1 MRTVRAGLVMA
12 AVVALGLVPGPCDA
26 HAPGARREGAISC
39 EELRRQ
45 LTTQGGGIFSDAAAT
60 RGDRGA
66 HWGSAY
72 ASTYIVAG
80 VVYQTTSVRTGILY
94 VYEPTSGQYRAAALF
109 NNYDAN
115 RPLTG
120 EEAAVYGRATRHLYP
135 ASGDAPSRVGAAR
148 GSARSPMPSS
158 RWNWACASGRA
169 SPGSAVPPAGRAP
182 SSSSSSRPPSSCG
195 RSRPPSSP
203 SFPCSRPRSPG
214 TGRSRRPV
222 RCSGATRREV
232 PYDVPR

>member
-135 ASGDAPSRVGAAR
+135 ASGDAPQPGGGSEGQRQVADAEQSLELGLRLGQSIARFCRAAGGAGAVVLVLLATAVLVWAVAAALVAVVPVLSSALARHRAISQAGEVLRRHSSR
-148 GSARSPMPSS
+148 GSL
-158 RWNWACASGRA
+158 
-169 SPGSAVPPAGRAP
+169 
-182 SSSSSSRPPSSCG
+182 
-195 RSRPPSSP
+195 
-203 SFPCSRPRSPG
+203 
-214 TGRSRRPV
+214 
-222 RCSGATRREV
+222 
-232 PYDVPR
+232 